1 MKTEINIFLKFE
13 LKHFS
18 SIYLSSKYKYLL
30 SIHETQITHTVDLEL
45 TFIFLEYNLLV
56 TKVQTY
62 SCLKVSEFVCYFTLQ
77 KLSSKSRCLNVTVIQ

>member
-13 LKHFS
+13 LKHFNS
-18 SIYLSSKYKYLL
+18 VYLSSKYEQIL

-56 TKVQTY
+56 TKAQMY
-62 SCLKVSEFVCYFTLQ
+62 ICLKVSKFVCYFTLQ
-77 KLSSKSRCLNVTVIQ
+77 KLSSKSRCLNIIEIQ